1 MWSERLKLF
10 TQTSIWRFTSAFTL
24 IVLVI
29 CSSMLAVIYQFTLG
43 EQKKQLEQSVSVV
56 AIGFIDL
63 ANTGN
68 MNAKDFQ
75 QLVINRSIRTSS
87 LVLVLK
93 TDYKNVGN
101 LEYFTRTI
109 STYPQVQRFPIAV
122 TDYQG
127 EPLLKIVVG
136 TRLET
141 RFGDLTIA
149 LFDENQQLEQ
159 TYITASIATLLGAS
173 IFTLLAGLLFNRR
186 VLLRVKEIAT
196 LTSQVKAGHLQTRLP
211 VSRRND
217 EYDAIAEQINEML
230 DDIDALVHSVTCV
243 TDNIAHDLR
252 TPLSRIRIGIESYRS
267 DESAGSEAQLWRET
281 MLAELDQLIDT
292 FEAMLE
298 LSRLEKGVGLGER
311 KICDLGRIC
320 LDVLD
325 LVEPLA
331 EEKNQ
336 SIKVVIHDNEKI
348 LGDSN
353 LLFRAVYN
361 VLQNAIKY
369 TPEGGE
375 VSLSVLE
382 RTIVIEDNG
391 PGVPQAEFDQIFQRL
406 YRLDKSRGSEGFG
419 MGLTIVKAIVE
430 WHEGKI
436 TLSGSKPGLLVTM
449 TF

>member
-230 DDIDALVHSVTCV
+230 DDIDALVHSVACV

-252 TPLSRIRIGIESYRS
+252 TPLSRIRIGIDSYRS

>member
-1 MWSERLKLF
+1 MWSERLKTF
-10 TQTSIWRFTSAFTL
+10 TQTSIWRFTLAFTL

-29 CSSMLAVIYQFTLG
+29 CSSMLAIIYQFTLG

-56 AIGFIDL
+56 AMGFIDL

-75 QLVINRSIRTSS
+75 QLVIDRSIRTSS

-93 TDYKNVGN
+93 TVDKYVGN
-101 LEYFTRTI
+101 LDHFTRTI
-109 STYPQVQRFPIAV
+109 STYPQIQRFPIAV

-136 TRLET
+136 TRVKT

-149 LFDENQQLEQ
+149 LFDENQGLEQ
-159 TYITASIATLLGAS
+159 TYIAASIVTLLGAS

-196 LTSQVKAGHLQTRLP
+196 LTSQVKAGQLQTRLP

-230 DDIDALVHSVTCV
+230 DDIDALVHSVACV

-252 TPLSRIRIGIESYRS
+252 TPLSRIRIGIDSYRS
-267 DESAGSEAQLWRET
+267 DEPAGSEAQLWRET

-298 LSRLEKGVGLGER
+298 LSRLEEGVGLGER

-320 LDVLD
+320 LDAID

-336 SIKVVIHDNEKI
+336 TIKVVMHDSEEI
-348 LGDSN
+348 LGDDN

-375 VSLSVLE
+375 VSLSVVK
-382 RTIVIEDNG
+382 RTIVVEDNG
-391 PGVPQAEFDQIFQRL
+391 PGVPEAEFDRIFERL

-419 MGLTIVKAIVE
+419 MGLAIVKAIVE

-436 TLSGSKPGLLVTM
+436 ILTGSKPGLLVTI

>member
-10 TQTSIWRFTSAFTL
+10 TQTSIWRFTLAFTL

-63 ANTGN
+63 ANAGN

-75 QLVINRSIRTSS
+75 QLVINRSVRTSS

-93 TDYKNVGN
+93 TVHKNVGN
-101 LEYFTRTI
+101 LDYFARTI

-136 TRLET
+136 TRVET

-159 TYITASIATLLGAS
+159 TYITASIATLLGAT

-196 LTSQVKAGHLQTRLP
+196 LTSQVKAGHLQIRLP

-230 DDIDALVHSVTCV
+230 DDIDALVHSVACV

-252 TPLSRIRIGIESYRS
+252 TPLSRIRIGIDSHPS
-267 DESAGSEAQLWRET
+267 DESAGSETQLWRET
-281 MLAELDQLIDT
+281 MLAELDQLMDT

-311 KICDLGRIC
+311 KICDLERIC
-320 LDVLD
+320 LDAID

-336 SIKVVIHDNEKI
+336 TIKIVIHDCEKI
-348 LGDSN
+348 LGDNN

-375 VSLSVLE
+375 VSLSMVK
-382 RTIVIEDNG
+382 RTLVIEDNG
-391 PGVPQAEFDQIFQRL
+391 PGVPEAEFDRIFQRL

-419 MGLTIVKAIVE
+419 MGLAIVKAIVE

-436 TLSGSKPGLLVTM
+436 TLTGSKPGLLVTI